1 MRGKKLASLLLV
13 GTLCFGMVFT
23 SEASSVSKAKKEAEE
38 AKKEAQE
45 VKEKAEEAKEESKEL
60 KDQKEQ
66 AETEKQT
73 LSAQLDA
80 LLADISEI
88 EDKIQKKEEEITLK
102 EDELI
107 QARVDE
113 NDQYESMKKRIKY
126 MYENG
131 NGQFVEILFEAKDL
145 SDFLNKTEYISSISD
160 YDRDMLLKYQQIV
173 KEVEEQEAA
182 LQKEQEEM
190 EGMQNELI
198 EKQGSLEALLTS
210 KINEIDGLKDEIN
223 ANAERVKKLEAAAQ
237 AAAEAA
243 RKKAEAEE
251 AAKEAAAR
259 AAAEAE
265 AAKNN
270 QAASGSAGASVV
282 SGNGTFTHPC
292 PGYTR
297 ISSTFGYRRA
307 PLRGASTNHKGTD
320 FAAPTG
326 TPIYAAAGGTVTSAR
341 YSGNAGNMIVINHG
355 NGLQT
360 YYMHCSRIFVSAGT
374 KVSKGQNIGA
384 VGTTGNS
391 TGPHLHFQVMSGGV
405 PVNPMNYL

>member
-1 MRGKKLASLLLV
+1 MRGKKLVCFLLA
-13 GTLCFGMVFT
+13 GILCFGMDFT
-23 SEASSVSKAKKEAEE
+23 SQATSASE
-38 AKKEAQE
+38 AKKEASKA
-45 VKEKAEEAKEESKEL
+45 KEKADKAKEESKEL
-60 KDQKEQ
+60 EEQKKQ
-66 AETEKQT
+66 AETERKT
-73 LSAQLDA
+73 ISAQLDA
-80 LLADISEI
+80 LLNEISVME
-88 EDKIQKKEEEITLK
+88 EKIFRKEEEITLK
-102 EDELI
+102 EEELI

-160 YDRDMLLKYQQIV
+160 YDRDMLTKYQEIV
-173 KEVEEQEAA
+173 KQVEAQEAA

-190 EGMQNELI
+190 EVMQDELI
-198 EKQGSLEALLTS
+198 AKQGSLQELLTS
-210 KINEIDGLKDEIN
+210 KENEIDGLKEEIN
-223 ANAERVKKLEAAAQ
+223 ANADRVKKLEAAAK
-237 AAAEAA
+237 AAADAA
-243 RKKAEAEE
+243 RKKAEAEA
-251 AAKEAAAR
+251 AAKEAAAQ
-259 AAAEAE
+259 AE
-265 AAKNN
+265 AARKN
-270 QAASGSAGASVV
+270 AAVSGGASDEIVV
-282 SGNGTFTHPC
+282 SGNGTFTNPC

-297 ISSTFGYRRA
+297 ISSQFGYRTA

-326 TPIYAAAGGTVTSAR
+326 TPIYAAADGTVTSAR

-360 YYMHCSRIFVSAGT
+360 YYMHCSRIFVRAGT
-374 KVSKGQNIGA
+374 KVSKGQHIGA

-405 PVNPMNYL
+405 PVNAMNYL

>member
-1 MRGKKLASLLLV
+1 MRGKKLTSLLLV
-13 GTLCFGMVFT
+13 VVLCFGMVFT
-23 SEASSVSKAKKEAEE
+23 SHASSASEAKKEAEE
-38 AKKEAQE
+38 AK
-45 VKEKAEEAKEESKEL
+45 EKADKAKEESKEL
-60 KDQKEQ
+60 QEQKEQ
-66 AETEKQT
+66 AETEKQS

-80 LLADISEI
+80 LLAEITEI
-88 EDKIQKKEEEITLK
+88 EEKIFNKQEEIALK

-131 NGQFVEILFEAKDL
+131 NSQFVEILFEAKDL

-160 YDRDMLLKYQQIV
+160 YDRDMLTKYQEIV
-173 KEVEEQEAA
+173 RIVEEQEAA

-190 EGMQNELI
+190 EGMQDELI
-198 EKQGSLEALLTS
+198 AKQGSLEALLES
-210 KINEIDGLKDEIN
+210 KTEEIAGLKEEISS
-223 ANAERVKKLEAAAQ
+223 NAERVKKLEEAAQ
-237 AAAEAA
+237 AAADAA
-243 RKKAEAEE
+243 RKKAEAEA

-259 AAAEAE
+259 AAAAE
-265 AAKNN
+265 KA
-270 QAASGSAGASVV
+270 AASGGASGEVVV

-297 ISSTFGYRRA
+297 ISSQFGYRTA

-326 TPIYAAAGGTVTSAR
+326 TPIYAAADGTVTSAR
-341 YSGNAGNMIVINHG
+341 YSGKAGNMIVINHG
-355 NGLQT
+355 GGLQT
-360 YYMHCSRIFVSAGT
+360 YYMHCSRLYVSAGT
-374 KVSKGQNIGA
+374 KVKKGQNIGA

-405 PVNPMNYL
+405 PVNAMNYL

>member
-1 MRGKKLASLLLV
+1 MRGKKLVSLLLA
-13 GTLCFGMVFT
+13 GILCFGMGFT
-23 SEASSVSKAKKEAEE
+23 SQATSASE
-38 AKKEAQE
+38 AKKEANE
-45 VKEKAEEAKEESKEL
+45 AKEKADKAKGESEEL
-60 KDQKEQ
+60 KQQKEQ
-66 AETEKQT
+66 AETERQT
-73 LSAQLDA
+73 LAAQLDT
-80 LLADISEI
+80 LLGEI
-88 EDKIQKKEEEITLK
+88 DVIEEKIFNKEEEISLK

-131 NGQFVEILFEAKDL
+131 NAQFVEILFEAKDL
-145 SDFLNKTEYISSISD
+145 SDFLNKTEYISTISD
-160 YDRDMLLKYQQIV
+160 YDRDMLTKYQKIV
-173 KEVEEQEAA
+173 KQVEEQEAA
-182 LQKEQEEM
+182 LQKEQQEM
-190 EGMQNELI
+190 EAMQDELI
-198 EKQGSLEALLTS
+198 AKQGSLQTLLAS
-210 KINEIDGLKDEIN
+210 KENEIDGLKEEIN

-237 AAAEAA
+237 AAADAA
-243 RKKAEAEE
+243 RKKAEAEA

-259 AAAEAE
+259 KNAAV
-265 AAKNN
+265 
-270 QAASGSAGASVV
+270 SSGASSEIVV

-297 ISSTFGYRRA
+297 ISSTFGYRKA

-326 TPIYAAAGGTVTSAR
+326 TPIYAAADGTVTSAR

-374 KVSKGQNIGA
+374 KVSKGQHIGA

-391 TGPHLHFQVMSGGV
+391 TGPHLHFQVMSGGR
-405 PVNPMNYL
+405 PVNAMNYL

>member
-1 MRGKKLASLLLV
+1 MRGKKLVSLLLV

-23 SEASSVSKAKKEAEE
+23 SEASSASEAKKEAEE
-38 AKKEAQE
+38 AK
-45 VKEKAEEAKEESKEL
+45 EKAEKAKEESKEL
-60 KDQKEQ
+60 KEQKEQ

-88 EDKIQKKEEEITLK
+88 EEKIQKKEEEISLK
-102 EDELI
+102 EEELI

-131 NGQFVEILFEAKDL
+131 NSQFVEILFEAKDL

-198 EKQGSLEALLTS
+198 EKQGSLEALLAS
-210 KINEIDGLKDEIN
+210 KMNEIDGLKEEIN

-243 RKKAEAEE
+243 RKKAEAEA

-391 TGPHLHFQVMSGGV
+391 TGPHLHFQVMSGGT

>member
-1 MRGKKLASLLLV
+1 MRGKKLVSLLLA
-13 GTLCFGMVFT
+13 GILCFGMGFT
-23 SEASSVSKAKKEAEE
+23 SQATSASE
-38 AKKEAQE
+38 AKKEANE
-45 VKEKAEEAKEESKEL
+45 AKEKADKAKEESEEL
-60 KDQKEQ
+60 KQQKEQ
-66 AETEKQT
+66 AETERQT
-73 LSAQLDA
+73 LAAQLDT
-80 LLADISEI
+80 LLGEI
-88 EDKIQKKEEEITLK
+88 DVIEEKIFNKEEEISLK

-131 NGQFVEILFEAKDL
+131 NAQFVEILFEAKDL
-145 SDFLNKTEYISSISD
+145 SDFLNKTEYISTISD
-160 YDRDMLLKYQQIV
+160 YDRDMLTKYQKIV
-173 KEVEEQEAA
+173 KQVEEQEAA
-182 LQKEQEEM
+182 LQKEQQEM
-190 EGMQNELI
+190 EAMQDELI
-198 EKQGSLEALLTS
+198 AKQGSLQTLLAS
-210 KINEIDGLKDEIN
+210 KENEIDGLKEEIN

-237 AAAEAA
+237 AAADAA
-243 RKKAEAEE
+243 RKKAEAEA

-259 AAAEAE
+259 KNAAV
-265 AAKNN
+265 
-270 QAASGSAGASVV
+270 SSGASSEIVV

-297 ISSTFGYRRA
+297 ISSTFGYRKA

-326 TPIYAAAGGTVTSAR
+326 TPIYAAADGTVTSAR

-374 KVSKGQNIGA
+374 KVSKGQHIGA

-391 TGPHLHFQVMSGGV
+391 TGPHLHFQVMSGGR
-405 PVNPMNYL
+405 PVNAMNYL